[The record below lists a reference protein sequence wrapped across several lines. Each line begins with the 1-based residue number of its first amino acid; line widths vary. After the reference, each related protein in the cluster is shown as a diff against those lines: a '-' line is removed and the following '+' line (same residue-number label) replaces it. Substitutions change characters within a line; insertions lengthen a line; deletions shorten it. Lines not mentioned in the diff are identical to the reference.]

1 MKREDIEKV
10 ADEFANKEYEI
21 SDIDR
26 IPVQRILSRCR
37 MAVKAISVDKR

>member
-26 IPVQRILSRCR
+26 IPLYKRILSRCR
-37 MAVKAISVDKR
+37 MAH